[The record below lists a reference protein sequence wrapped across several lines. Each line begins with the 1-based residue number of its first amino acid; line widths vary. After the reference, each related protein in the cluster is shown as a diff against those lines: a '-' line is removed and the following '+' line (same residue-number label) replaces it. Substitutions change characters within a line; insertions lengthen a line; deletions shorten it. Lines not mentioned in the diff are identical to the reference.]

1 MDAVIRGLAI
11 YFTLLVIIRLS
22 GRRTL
27 AQMTPFDLVIVLV
40 ISETTQQAT
49 LGDDFS
55 ITSAIILILTLF
67 TTDIALSYVKR
78 WWPKTAHVIDG
89 APTVLVVDGR
99 YDERALRGCR
109 LDEEGCDGGSP
120 QSGRDRARERHQVRD
135 PGGERQ
141 HQRDQE
147 AILNTARR
155 NIGN

>member
-1 MDAVIRGLAI
+1 MDAVIRGFAI

-40 ISETTQQAT
+40 ISETTQQAM

-55 ITSAIILILTLF
+55 ITNAILLILTLF

-78 WWPKTAHVIDG
+78 WSPKAAHVIDG
-89 APTVLVVDGR
+89 VPTVLVTDGS

-109 LDEEGCDGGSP
+109 LDHEDVMEAARSQEGIQKFVDIKF
-120 QSGRDRARERHQVRD
+120 
-135 PGGERQ
+135 
-141 HQRDQE
+141 
-147 AILNTARR
+147 AILEVSG
-155 NIGN
+155 NISIVPREKT

>member
-40 ISETTQQAT
+40 ISETTQQAM

-55 ITSAIILILTLF
+55 ITNAIILILTLF

-78 WWPKTAHVIDG
+78 WWPRTAHVIDG
-89 APTVLVVDGR
+89 VPTVLVVDGR

-109 LDEEGCDGGSP
+109 LDKEDVMEAARNQEGI
-120 QSGRDRARERHQVRD
+120 ERVSD
-135 PGGERQ
+135 IKF
-141 HQRDQE
+141 
-147 AILNTARR
+147 AILEVSG
-155 NIGN
+155 NISVIKKQT